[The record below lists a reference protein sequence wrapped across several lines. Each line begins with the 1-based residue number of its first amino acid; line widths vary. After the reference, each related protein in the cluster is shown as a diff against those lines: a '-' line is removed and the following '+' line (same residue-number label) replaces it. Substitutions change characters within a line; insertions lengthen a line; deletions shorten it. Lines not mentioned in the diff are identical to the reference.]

1 MLGRAHPNIYAFV
14 TLLKKDE
21 ATSRVSLL
29 QLSNGGRARKGLKRW
44 NDKVES
50 IKDLEERLRDD
61 GALILDGFLQKM
73 LRFCV
78 I

>member
-1 MLGRAHPNIYAFV
+1 MLGRADPNIYAFAG
-14 TLLKKDE
+14 LLKKDE

-29 QLSNGGRARKGLKRW
+29 QLSNGGQARKGLKMW
-44 NDKVES
+44 NDRDES
-50 IKDLEERLRDD
+50 IKDLEERQRD

-73 LRFCV
+73 LRFFV